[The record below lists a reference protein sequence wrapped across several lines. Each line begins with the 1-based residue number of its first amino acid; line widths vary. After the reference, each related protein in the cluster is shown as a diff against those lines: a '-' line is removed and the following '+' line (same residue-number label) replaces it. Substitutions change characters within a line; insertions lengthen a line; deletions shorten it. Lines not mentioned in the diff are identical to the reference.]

1 MLRRLSCLFTLYCF
15 SRDLARFKSQTVLSG
30 LPADF
35 LLLRASRTPAEALG
49 QTPEECLGRFLD
61 QAGACLQTLAAFFAL
76 YPDIAGR
83 GRADLLARA
92 TETTTDFADTADQDE
107 QKRFVSILK
116 VFYTLAGRDP
126 FFKQLAE
133 TFEHILGEEA
143 DFRFEA
149 AALERLND
157 HFYEDDCLKTLLPD
171 WPRTG
176 KDRLA
181 LLPGP
186 TLRPLQATS
195 DRKKTVSCLIKS
207 VILMIL
213 RDGFV
218 VTPSLTACRADDTG
232 LLYFTRARLPV
243 LLSPQERLFI
253 SSFLEALCVKN
264 YPQAAKALM
273 TSGFLPPLFPVP
285 RLIRLI
291 EETDRHATLLLNG
304 QKADCFL
311 KHFADNGIFFPYSI
325 RRCVFALKK
334 TEELCRTTLKTDGD
348 IWQNGKTEF
357 LDFLVKGKTATFK
370 QESNTADIQ
379 TAFGPSPHHVERLA
393 IQNKRM
399 PSFQENPE
407 KISEL
412 LYRHTLAAR
421 FRPAGRRGKLIVLLI
436 AACLL
441 AGLFFL

>member
-1 MLRRLSCLFTLYCF
+1 MLRGLSCLFTLYRF
-15 SRDLARFKSQTVLSG
+15 SRDLARFKSQAALSG

-35 LLLRASRTPAEALG
+35 LLLRASKTPFKDLPSS
-49 QTPEECLGRFLD
+49 PEERLGRFLE
-61 QAGACLQTLAAFFAL
+61 QAGAGLQTLSAFFAL

-92 TETTTDFADTADQDE
+92 AETMTRFADTAGQDE
-107 QKRFVSILK
+107 QKRDVGILK

-126 FFKQLAE
+126 FFRQPAE
-133 TFEHILGEEA
+133 TFEHLLGGEV

-157 HFYEDDCLKTLLPD
+157 YFYEDDCLKTLLPD
-171 WPRTG
+171 WPHTG

-186 TLRPLQATS
+186 ALRPLQATP

-218 VTPSLTACRADDTG
+218 VMPSLPACRTDDTG

-243 LLSPQERLFI
+243 LLSLQERLFI
-253 SSFLEALCVKN
+253 SSFLEALCAKD
-264 YPQAAKALM
+264 YPRAAKVLL
-273 TSGFLPPLFPVP
+273 TSGFLPPLFPAP

-291 EETDRHATLLLNG
+291 EETDRHAALLLTG

-311 KHFADNGIFFPYSI
+311 KHFADNGIFFPFSI
-325 RRCVFALKK
+325 RYCVFALKK
-334 TEELCRTTLKTDGD
+334 AEELCRVTLKTDGD
-348 IWQNGKTEF
+348 VWQNGKTEF
-357 LDFLVKGKTATFK
+357 SDFLAKGKTAALK
-370 QESNTADIQ
+370 QDSNAADIQ
-379 TAFGPSPHHVERLA
+379 TAFGPSPHHVEQLA
-393 IQNKRM
+393 IQNKKM
-399 PSFQENPE
+399 PFFQENPE
-407 KISEL
+407 KIPEL

-421 FRPAGRRGKLIVLLI
+421 FRPSGRRKKLIILFI
-436 AACLL
+436 AVCLL

>member
-1 MLRRLSCLFTLYCF
+1 M
-15 SRDLARFKSQTVLSG
+15 
-30 LPADF
+30 
-35 LLLRASRTPAEALG
+35 SRT
-49 QTPEECLGRFLD
+49 FLD

-92 TETTTDFADTADQDE
+92 ADTTTDFADTADQDE

-116 VFYTLAGRDP
+116 VFYMLAGRDP

-133 TFEHILGEEA
+133 TFEHILGEEV

-186 TLRPLQATS
+186 ALRPLQATP

-232 LLYFTRARLPV
+232 LLYVTRARLPV
-243 LLSPQERLFI
+243 LLSPQERLFV
-253 SSFLEALCVKN
+253 SSFLEALCVKD
-264 YPQAAKALM
+264 YPRAAKL
-273 TSGFLPPLFPVP
+273 
-285 RLIRLI
+285 
-291 EETDRHATLLLNG
+291 
-304 QKADCFL
+304 
-311 KHFADNGIFFPYSI
+311 
-325 RRCVFALKK
+325 
-334 TEELCRTTLKTDGD
+334 
-348 IWQNGKTEF
+348 
-357 LDFLVKGKTATFK
+357 
-370 QESNTADIQ
+370 
-379 TAFGPSPHHVERLA
+379 
-393 IQNKRM
+393 
-399 PSFQENPE
+399 
-407 KISEL
+407 
-412 LYRHTLAAR
+412 
-421 FRPAGRRGKLIVLLI
+421 
-436 AACLL
+436 
-441 AGLFFL
+441 

>member
-1 MLRRLSCLFTLYCF
+1 MLRRLSCLLTLYRF
-15 SRDLARFKSQTVLSG
+15 SRSLARFQSQTVLSG
-30 LPADF
+30 LPMDF
-35 LLLRASRTPAEALG
+35 LLLRAARTPAEALG
-49 QTPEECLGRFLD
+49 QTPEECLGRFLE
-61 QAGACLQTLAAFFAL
+61 QAGAGVQTLAAFFAL

-92 TETTTDFADTADQDE
+92 AETMTGFADTADQNE
-107 QKRFVSILK
+107 QKRFVRILK

-133 TFEHILGEEA
+133 TFEHILGEEV

-186 TLRPLQATS
+186 ALRPLQETP

-218 VTPSLTACRADDTG
+218 VAPSLTACRADDTG
-232 LLYFTRARLPV
+232 LLYFTRARPPV
-243 LLSPQERLFI
+243 LLSLQERLFI
-253 SSFLEALCVKN
+253 SLFLEALCAKN
-264 YPQAAKALM
+264 YPQAAKALI

-291 EETDRHATLLLNG
+291 EETDRHAALLLNG

-311 KHFADNGIFFPYSI
+311 KHFADNGIFFPFSVRY
-325 RRCVFALKK
+325 CVFALKK
-334 TEELCRTTLKTDGD
+334 AEELCRTTLKTDGD
-348 IWQNGKTEF
+348 VWQNGKAEF
-357 LDFLVKGKTATFK
+357 SDFLTKGKKALLK